1 MIELHSAGDIAKVES
16 ITIQAVYEA
25 MRRGEI
31 TPTVVTKGGRMLYTA
46 EEVQRWRARRAAR
59 RNAK

>member
-1 MIELHSAGDIAKVES
+1 MTELHSAGDIAKNEKLTV
-16 ITIQAVYEA
+16 QAVYEA

-31 TPTVVTKGGRMLYTA
+31 TPAIVTKGGRMLYTA
-46 EEVQRWRARRAAR
+46 EEVQRWREKRAAR